1 WQPRGTT
8 RPGWAGLLP
17 RPAPD
22 VDGDGVRDLV
32 LLYGKEVGK
41 SRRFCRIV
49 SGGSGRPL
57 WSSPEERALSP
68 PAFAD
73 ADGDG
78 ALDLI
83 VIASEVT
90 GYTKPSPLPP
100 PPPEPADAS
109 GIRRGYDPPSPKPIW
124 AHTVEA
130 LSIASGRR
138 LWHAPLDPDW
148 FRPVKGDDLYVDW
161 GKV

>member
-1 WQPRGTT
+1 DRPDQVEPLAVEGDRNDLVVTRRVHESPGGPGTQKEWVRTWEVIRLGGGSGKPIWSCRLELDEKVWQPRRTT
-8 RPGWAGLLP
+8 RPGGAGLLP

-90 GYTKPSPLPP
+90 GY
-100 PPPEPADAS
+100 
-109 GIRRGYDPPSPKPIW
+109 
-124 AHTVEA
+124 
-130 LSIASGRR
+130 
-138 LWHAPLDPDW
+138 
-148 FRPVKGDDLYVDW
+148 
-161 GKV
+161 